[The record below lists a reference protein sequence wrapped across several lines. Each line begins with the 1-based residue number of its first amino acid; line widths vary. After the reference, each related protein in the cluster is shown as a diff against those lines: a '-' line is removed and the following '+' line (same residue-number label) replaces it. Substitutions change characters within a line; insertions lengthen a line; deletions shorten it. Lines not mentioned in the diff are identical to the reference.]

1 MICIFAG
8 SLVEVHL
15 LYADVEKQKPQLLC
29 VWRIG
34 GECCKE
40 MCGRNLVERIG
51 GKWSFS
57 HIRSPNFLPWQNRGR
72 NRGNFQTSPPLPIGH
87 AFGLAA
93 FLFCNLGLHASG
105 IIFCLLSLLITEDR
119 NIKMRHR
126 CWAGGVTLQGRQR

>member
-8 SLVEVHL
+8 LLVEVRL

-51 GKWSFS
+51 GKWSFHTS
-57 HIRSPNFLPWQNRGR
+57 EALTSYLGRIEAETEVMFRLLHLCQLVMLLGWQH
-72 NRGNFQTSPPLPIGH
+72 FYS
-87 AFGLAA
+87 
-93 FLFCNLGLHASG
+93 
-105 IIFCLLSLLITEDR
+105 
-119 NIKMRHR
+119 
-126 CWAGGVTLQGRQR
+126 VTLVFMLLV